1 MLALIDESVVDGRR
15 GFHYV
20 LACALVLDAAGP
32 DDMSCVYLREK
43 LTHLLA
49 ERRRPFRWKE
59 EGVVKKGLLVDLI
72 VDSELF
78 ALAAIS
84 RPGERY
90 HQRRNRAE
98 CLTLLCQQLAVE
110 GVSHVIVE
118 SRSDQDQD
126 DLNAV
131 RMAQEKSILPA
142 DFPELEFRDKTES
155 LLWLPDAVA
164 GAIREAE
171 TGVDGSWVQRLVA
184 GGSVLGI
191 HRL

>member
-1 MLALIDESVVDGRR
+1 M
-15 GFHYV
+15 
-20 LACALVLDAAGP
+20 
-32 DDMSCVYLREK
+32 
-43 LTHLLA
+43 
-49 ERRRPFRWKE
+49 
-59 EGVVKKGLLVDLI
+59 VKKGLLVDLI

-98 CLTLLCQQLAVE
+98 CLTLFCRQLAIE
-110 GVSHVIVE
+110 GVSHIIVE
-118 SRSDQDQD
+118 SRSDQGQD

-131 RMAQEKSILPA
+131 RMAQKESILPA

-164 GAIREAE
+164 GAVREAE
-171 TGVDGSWVQRLVA
+171 SGADGSWVQRLVA

-191 HRL
+191 HRLSTRSGPGSRNHR